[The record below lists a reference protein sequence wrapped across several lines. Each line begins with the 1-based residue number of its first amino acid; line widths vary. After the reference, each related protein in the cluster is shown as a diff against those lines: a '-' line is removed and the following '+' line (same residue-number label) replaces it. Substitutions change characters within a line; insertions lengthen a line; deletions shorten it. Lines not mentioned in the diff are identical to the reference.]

1 MIWLRRPSAVLD
13 AFWTRDLASP
23 PLSPLAS
30 SSKGALCR
38 CGEGMLP
45 CGCTVSL
52 PSPPSLTV
60 LFDFHCYYY
69 LLFINIY
76 IFVFVFCFVLF
87 VFVLCCCFFFCYS
100 SCTKIYK
107 MITLKK
113 KKKKKKKKKNLY
125 RSVIKCACIHAVK
138 SMSIL

>member
-1 MIWLRRPSAVLD
+1 MRSARWLLMPPLAEQWGFPSSPLLLSHLGAGVIWLRRPSAVLD
-13 AFWTRDLASP
+13 AFWARDLASP

-30 SSKGALCR
+30 SSKGALCC

-69 LLFINIY
+69 LFIIYKY
-76 IFVFVFCFVLF
+76 IFFCFCFLFCFVCFCF
-87 VFVLCCCFFFCYS
+87 VFFF
-100 SCTKIYK
+100 
-107 MITLKK
+107 L
-113 KKKKKKKKKNLY
+113 
-125 RSVIKCACIHAVK
+125 SVIHPVQKYI
-138 SMSIL
+138 SST

>member
-1 MIWLRRPSAVLD
+1 MRSARWLLMPPLAEQWGFPSSPLLLSHLGAGVIWLRRPSAVLD
-13 AFWTRDLASP
+13 AFWARDLASP

-69 LLFINIY
+69 LFIIYKY
-76 IFVFVFCFVLF
+76 IFFCFCFLFCFVCFCF
-87 VFVLCCCFFFCYS
+87 VFFF
-100 SCTKIYK
+100 
-107 MITLKK
+107 L
-113 KKKKKKKKKNLY
+113 
-125 RSVIKCACIHAVK
+125 SVIHPVQKYI
-138 SMSIL
+138 